1 MPEENGTMP
10 EQPEAA
16 QGHINISV
24 TPQSMVLSITP
35 APFNLVIDENGM
47 RQMVVQWLA
56 SHPDLFDEIV
66 KSRVAQKKT
75 ELAIIR
81 NIKDTRLN

>member
-1 MPEENGTMP
+1 MPEENGTTP
-10 EQPEAA
+10 EQPEVA

-24 TPQSMVLSITP
+24 TPQGMVLQITQQP
-35 APFNLVIDENGM
+35 INLVIDENGM
-47 RQMVVQWLA
+47 RQMIVQWLV

-81 NIKDTRLN
+81 NIKDSRVN

>member
-1 MPEENGTMP
+1 MPEENGTTP
-10 EQPEAA
+10 EQ

-24 TPQSMVLSITP
+24 SPQGMVLSITQQP
-35 APFNLVIDENGM
+35 INLVIDEAGM
-47 RQMVVQWLA
+47 KQMVVQWLA
-56 SHPDLFDEIV
+56 AHPDLFDEIV

-81 NIKDTRLN
+81 DIRGSKLN